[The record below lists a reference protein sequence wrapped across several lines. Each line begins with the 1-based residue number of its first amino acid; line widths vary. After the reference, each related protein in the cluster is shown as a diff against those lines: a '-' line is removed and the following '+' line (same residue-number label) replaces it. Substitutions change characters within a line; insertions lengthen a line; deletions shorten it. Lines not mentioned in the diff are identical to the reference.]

1 MRLSSQTRR
10 LLQQHSWFNDD
21 TAVQPPQERDCFP
34 PIRVPSLIASSLAI
48 KPEGQKLNVTE
59 RSVTLMSSS
68 KVWFITGVS
77 SGFGLDLALYVLR
90 AGHTVYGTVRNR
102 EKSSDAVS
110 KIETAG
116 GKCVVLDVTAL
127 ESIPTVIQGVLEKVG
142 RIDVLV
148 NNNAGWAVMG
158 ALEDMK

>member
-1 MRLSSQTRR
+1 
-10 LLQQHSWFNDD
+10 
-21 TAVQPPQERDCFP
+21 
-34 PIRVPSLIASSLAI
+34 
-48 KPEGQKLNVTE
+48 
-59 RSVTLMSSS
+59 MSSS

-90 AGHTVYGTVRNR
+90 AGHTVCGTVRNR

-116 GKCVVLDVTAL
+116 GKCVILDVTVL

-148 NNNAGWAVMG
+148 NNAGWAVMG

>member
-1 MRLSSQTRR
+1 MRLSSQLRR
-10 LLQQHSWFNDD
+10 LLQQHSCSDDD
-21 TAVQPPQERDCFP
+21 TQAAVQPPQERDCFP
-34 PIRVPSLIASSLAI
+34 PRLSLIASSLAI
-48 KPEGQKLNVTE
+48 KPEGQKLNVME
-59 RSVTLMSSS
+59 LSATLMSS

-90 AGHTVYGTVRNR
+90 AGHTVCGTVRNR

-116 GKCVVLDVTAL
+116 GKCVVLDVTVL

-148 NNNAGWAVMG
+148 NNAGWAVMG